1 MIQCPNCGTTNQ
13 PDAAFCGQCSFNLQ
27 ANSAASAPASK
38 PVVQP
43 VVQPAPA
50 PRPAAIV
57 LEPVANEP
65 IEPTQLQVKTA
76 QLLHIQ
82 TESLIELPQLTGI
95 VHLGKPNDRT
105 PPDIDLSGYPN
116 SEIVSRIHANIRVE
130 GDAYYVEDIGSSN
143 GTYVNNNP
151 LTTGSRHRL
160 RSGDRIALGKGDKV
174 SFLFQR

>member
-27 ANSAASAPASK
+27 ANSAANNAPASK
-38 PVVQP
+38 PASIP
-43 VVQPAPA
+43 
-50 PRPAAIV
+50 IV

>member
-38 PVVQP
+38 PASKPASSP
-43 VVQPAPA
+43 VNTP
-50 PRPAAIV
+50 IV
-57 LEPVANEP
+57 LEPMAIEP